1 MDELRFRS
9 QQSPRGNDSSMHSFV
24 SPSRNASRMPG
35 PQPSPN
41 VGTHDHR
48 SGLPRRFTTDS
59 GRVPTLSSLGSMPAQ
74 QRVPESSQDY
84 NIEKKKMEYERIR
97 EQRRRFELEM
107 QKLDQQQRREAI
119 ELAQMEEEV
128 GRMGG
133 HQSEPTTPPEY
144 RDHSGFP
151 SFLSRPSRYS
161 MSSLTSPPGFS
172 NRTARSGSQ
181 LASPQSGIMQTRF
194 GIEDTTTQMP
204 SRSVPTTRRNS
215 DDEKEEAVRQ
225 DPSSHRSGNSGSKY
239 QKHQPKLTMASN
251 SINRYSMPVTRS
263 RTGLYDVGLDQT
275 NTTGFLFGDED
286 ANALGHSV
294 PDENFP
300 TLVRRDDQILSAS
313 SAALDLALSPSPNTE
328 PSSRGWSRVVNHHR
342 PQQSLSSI
350 SGSSNIVS
358 DLVGLASRPASL
370 RHSLDLKYI
379 SENAVES
386 GPIMSP
392 TGKPIMATPPK
403 LQSSFSSNDIPTVKN
418 SAASSMGNSNANNH
432 AQQHFHNHNASLG
445 RIPAG
450 AIPRGHSRELSSDNG
465 TVSREQTTYPS
476 IQSALQASAAPFGPS
491 TTAPTHPSAM
501 TTNQAGVPA
510 VNSNY
515 STTTTTN
522 NNGFYPA
529 SGYGAPQGA
538 PQGTANQ
545 PGGYNVNMLANGMQ
559 QMNMNGANGGN
570 MYPPQNYNG
579 YNAAPYNHGNQPRD
593 SQARVIQ
600 HRRQLDNEAMS
611 RYQNMPLDSFV
622 GTIYELCKDQHGC
635 RYLQK
640 KLEERNADQVHMIWV
655 ETNQH
660 VIELMTD
667 PFGNYLCQKLLEF
680 CDDNERTT
688 LIQNASQDM
697 VRIALNQHGTRAL
710 QKMIEYVS
718 TPQQVHLII
727 EALRFRVVE
736 LIQDLNGNHVIQ
748 KCLNKLTAPDAQ
760 FIFDAVGNNCVEVG
774 THRHGCCVLQRCI
787 DHASG
792 DQKLWLIQRITEH
805 ARILVQDPFGNYVV
819 QYIIDLNEP
828 TFTEPIVGMFQGC
841 ISQLSRHKFSSNVI
855 EKCLRC
861 AQPASKDLIV
871 EELLCNQ
878 EMERLL
884 RDSFANYVIQT
895 ALEYATPH
903 QKYRLVEAIRPI
915 LPQIRTT
922 PYGRR
927 IQAKISAFD
936 NRGSAASSGQVTPAD
951 NTQGQIPIRSAHAR
965 GMPGS
970 GTLLQ
975 GNGMLPNGPIPSMGN
990 PATRPMPVYPPNT
1003 VMNPTAGGPVQQ
1015 HQYGQMTPGS
1025 FVPNAVNP
1033 KGVLNGITN
1042 GAASGNVSTSVNA
1055 NAKGNAANNSTGPAN
1070 GNAGET
1076 GEAQWV

>member
-1 MDELRFRS
+1 
-9 QQSPRGNDSSMHSFV
+9 
-24 SPSRNASRMPG
+24 MPA
-35 PQPSPN
+35 PQVNPHA
-41 VGTHDHR
+41 GAHDHR

-59 GRVPTLSSLGSMPAQ
+59 GRVPTLSSLGA
-74 QRVPESSQDY
+74 QRVPEPSQDY
-84 NIEKKKMEYERIR
+84 NAMHKVQLTQIEKKKMEYERIR

-107 QKLDQQQRREAI
+107 QKLDQQQRREAL

-144 RDHSGFP
+144 RDNSGFP
-151 SFLSRPSRYS
+151 TFLSRPSRYS
-161 MSSLTSPPGFS
+161 MSSLTSPPGLF
-172 NRTARSGSQ
+172 NRPVRSGSQ
-181 LASPQSGIMQTRF
+181 LASPQSGIRQARF
-194 GIEDTTTQMP
+194 GFEDTTTQMP

-225 DPSSHRSGNSGSKY
+225 DPSSHRSGN
-239 QKHQPKLTMASN
+239 A
-251 SINRYSMPVTRS
+251 INRYSMPVTRS
-263 RTGLYDVGLDQT
+263 RTGMYDVGLDQT
-275 NTTGFLFGDED
+275 NTTRFLFGDEET
-286 ANALGHSV
+286 NAGGHSG
-294 PDENFP
+294 PDANFP
-300 TLVRRDDQILSAS
+300 TLVRHDDQI
-313 SAALDLALSPSPNTE
+313 
-328 PSSRGWSRVVNHHR
+328 
-342 PQQSLSSI
+342 SLSSI
-350 SGSSNIVS
+350 NGSSNIVS
-358 DLVGLASRPASL
+358 DLVGLASRPTSL
-370 RHSLDLKYI
+370 RHSMDLKYI
-379 SENAVES
+379 SENAVET
-386 GPIMSP
+386 GAIMSP
-392 TGKPIMATPPK
+392 SATPNMATPPK
-403 LQSSFSSNDIPTVKN
+403 LQSSFSSSDVPTVK
-418 SAASSMGNSNANNH
+418 SPGTSSSKTNNH

-450 AIPRGHSRELSSDNG
+450 AVHRGHSRELSSENPA
-465 TVSREQTTYPS
+465 VSREQHNYPS

-491 TTAPTHPSAM
+491 TTAAVQPSAM
-501 TTNQAGVPA
+501 VNPSAGTA
-510 VNSNY
+510 A
-515 STTTTTN
+515 TN
-522 NNGFYPA
+522 NNYNNVFYSA
-529 SGYGAPQGA
+529 NGYGAPQGI
-538 PQGTANQ
+538 PQGGIPQVMPQGAPHQ
-545 PGGYNVNMLANGMQ
+545 PGGYNVNMLANSMQ
-559 QMNMNGANGGN
+559 QMNMNGANGSN
-570 MYPPQNYNG
+570 MYQPQNYNG
-579 YNAAPYNHGNQPRD
+579 YNGGPYNQGNQPRD

-611 RYQNMPLDSFV
+611 RYQNTPLDSFV
-622 GTIYELCKDQHGC
+622 GNIYELCKDQHGC

-680 CDDNERTT
+680 CNDDERTV

-718 TPQQVHLII
+718 TPQQVHIII
-727 EALRFRVVE
+727 EALRYRVVE

-748 KCLNKLTAPDAQ
+748 KCLNKLTPPDAQ
-760 FIFDAVGNNCVEVG
+760 FIFDAVGGSCVEVG

-828 TFTEPIVGMFQGC
+828 LFTEPIVLTFKDC
-841 ISQLSRHKFSSNVI
+841 ITQLSRHKFSSNVI

-861 AQPASKDLIV
+861 AQPPSKDLIV
-871 EELLCNQ
+871 EELLRNQ

-903 QKYRLVEAIRPI
+903 QKHRLVEAIRPI

-951 NTQGQIPIRSAHAR
+951 NTQGQIPMRATHAR
-965 GMPGS
+965 GIS
-970 GTLLQ
+970 GGGPILQ
-975 GNGMLPNGPIPSMGN
+975 GNGMPHGGPMPPMRQNIPIYSPN
-990 PATRPMPVYPPNT
+990 PAMNGQVPPS
-1003 VMNPTAGGPVQQ
+1003 GGPVQQ
-1015 HQYGQMTPGS
+1015 PQYGQMTPGN
-1025 FVPNAVNP
+1025 FAPNPAAD
-1033 KGVLNGITN
+1033 
-1042 GAASGNVSTSVNA
+1042 GAANGSAGNSNFVGQASGNSVPTSPANGNGNVST
-1055 NAKGNAANNSTGPAN
+1055 GQ
-1070 GNAGET
+1070 GE
-1076 GEAQWV
+1076 QPPWL